1 MLKVQGRLLNNDF
14 LSSSLTGFDAEEA
27 GFQFFWSS
35 VCFGKDDLTG
45 NLSRAVLIG
54 NNVQALR
61 GRGSVRGNCVTERQ
75 RQCGC
80 SHRLRFSESHVVC
93 GSVWN
98 EIEFFS

>member
-1 MLKVQGRLLNNDF
+1 MLKVQGLLLNNDF
-14 LSSSLTGFDAEEA
+14 LSSALTGFDAEEA

-61 GRGSVRGNCVTERQ
+61 GRGSVRGN
-75 RQCGC
+75 
-80 SHRLRFSESHVVC
+80 
-93 GSVWN
+93 
-98 EIEFFS
+98 